1 MSEWYRPGPVREFV
15 RGTLLGDRA
24 RARGF
29 IQTGQ
34 VETLLDSERPYGRGL
49 WGLLSL
55 ELWMQTFLDGSVRSR

>member
-1 MSEWYRPGPVREFV
+1 V

-29 IQTGQ
+29 IQTEQ

-55 ELWMQTFLDGSVRSR
+55 ELWMQTFLDGPVRSR